1 MGNQSMAFS
10 VCSSVLLDYMKDQQE
25 KTNTMLKQFEH
36 LKVNVEKVVE
46 MCECSTYRVSLWIKT
61 TKSEKTKAHLT
72 PSKSD
77 EFLIYRPLEYTGM
90 GQPHRVT

>member
-10 VCSSVLLDYMKDQQE
+10 VCSSVLLDYMTDQQE

-46 MCECSTYRVSLWIKT
+46 MCECST
-61 TKSEKTKAHLT
+61 
-72 PSKSD
+72 
-77 EFLIYRPLEYTGM
+77 
-90 GQPHRVT
+90 